1 MTFGVSC
8 YVTDGQPVGANGYK
22 RWDYIPGWGCW
33 VSAKWTNDGCESKFV
48 FTCVKGWGVCG
59 FCEVFG

>member
-1 MTFGVSC
+1 
-8 YVTDGQPVGANGYK
+8 VGANGYK